1 MATDALKPQDVFV
14 ACQIALLGETP
25 LTQLGLAE
33 KLHLSTST
41 VFEALGRLKQAKLAI
56 LTAYQPAKILP
67 GKLLDFLVH
76 GVPTIYFP
84 KRIEIVR
91 GIPTSIFSPLFR
103 DRFAKDGLRPEGQ
116 RSEILLVWPYSKGKE
131 MGEGLLPL
139 YPTVPIAC
147 SQDPEL
153 YQLMAAID
161 VHRVGRS
168 REREAAVAYLEDFFK
183 VTLDKRTE
191 EPKETV

>member
-1 MATDALKPQDVFV
+1 MATDHLKPQDVFV
-14 ACQIALLGETP
+14 ACQIALLGDNP
-25 LTQLGLAE
+25 FTQLGMAE
-33 KLHLSTST
+33 KLHLSSST
-41 VFEALGRLKQAKLAI
+41 VFEALGRLKQAKLAV

-84 KRIEIVR
+84 KRIEVVR
-91 GIPTSIFSPLFR
+91 GIPTSVFSPLFR
-103 DRFAKDGLRPEGQ
+103 DRFAKENQKPEG
-116 RSEILLVWPYSKGKE
+116 RGPEILLVWPYSKGKE

-147 SQDPEL
+147 SQDPDL

-161 VHRVGRS
+161 VLRVGRV
-168 REREAAVAYLEDFFK
+168 REREAAIAYLEDLFK
-183 VTLDKRTE
+183 VKLDKGNE
-191 EPKETV
+191 DQKEMA